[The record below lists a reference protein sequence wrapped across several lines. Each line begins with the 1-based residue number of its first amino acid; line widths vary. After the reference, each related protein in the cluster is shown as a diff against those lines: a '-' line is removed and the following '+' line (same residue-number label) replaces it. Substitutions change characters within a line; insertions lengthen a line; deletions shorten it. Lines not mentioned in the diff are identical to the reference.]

1 MRQRRAFSLFIAGLG
16 RLNFIHVYHLL
27 QFKMLKK
34 FTHCSTDVVRHVMDC
49 YLLDSHL
56 NELCHNYAVCLSM
69 PVIAVN
75 VQLMNIFGRPL
86 VCLCA

>member
-56 NELCHNYAVCLSM
+56 NELCRLPVKCML
-69 PVIAVN
+69 VIAVN
-75 VQLMNIFGRPL
+75 VQLIEHFWSAIGLFM
-86 VCLCA
+86 